1 MEISKDTTIGEVV
14 RTYPE
19 KAQVLMS
26 FGMGCIG
33 CPSSQGETLEQAA
46 LVHALDLNDLLLA
59 LNK

>member
-1 MEISKDTTIGEVV
+1 MEINKDTTIGEVV

-19 KAQVLMS
+19 KAEVLMS

-46 LVHALDLNDLLLA
+46 MVHAIDLSELLLA

>member
-1 MEISKDTTIGEVV
+1 MEINKDTTIGEVV

-19 KAQVLMS
+19 KAQVLMQ

-46 LVHALDLNDLLLA
+46 VVHALDLNDLLAA

>member
-1 MEISKDTTIGEVV
+1 MEINKDTTIGEVV

-46 LVHALDLNDLLLA
+46 VVHALDLDDLLAA

>member
-1 MEISKDTTIGEVV
+1 MEINKDTTIGEVV

-46 LVHALDLNDLLLA
+46 LVHALDLDDLLLA